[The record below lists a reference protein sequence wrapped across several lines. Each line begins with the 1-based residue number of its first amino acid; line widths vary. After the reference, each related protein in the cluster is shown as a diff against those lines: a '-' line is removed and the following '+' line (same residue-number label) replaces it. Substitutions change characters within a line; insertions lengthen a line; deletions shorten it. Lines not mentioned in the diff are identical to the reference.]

1 MWLKKKSW
9 LRIPKTRKP
18 NFNPPGQDRRNED
31 TTARVAAVLASV
43 NAKNYVVLAKAESDS
58 GGADYE
64 IRLGTNH
71 AVFCSCKG
79 WQYSKNGTCKH
90 LERWKQQ
97 VKPITV
103 VSDKR

>member
-1 MWLKKKSW
+1 MWLKKK
-9 LRIPKTRKP
+9 RRVVIPVSP
-18 NFNPPGQDRRNED
+18 QQQRNED
-31 TTARVAAVLASV
+31 TTRMVAEVLRSV

-58 GGADYE
+58 GGTDYE

-90 LERWKQQ
+90 LERFKAQ

-103 VSDKR
+103 LSDRR